1 MRQVAGAF
9 VAVLLLLLVALP
21 AVAVDLGR
29 AEGTLTVD
37 GTKIPLNY
45 AYAIGRQKNLLTD
58 RKEMTRV
65 ILTDKELPADA
76 KLADLDDSLPG
87 DLNGVIISIDKQG
100 RVGHVAIQHPTGNY
114 DGGYFEG
121 VADYDF
127 KPHKGDSGTFGGTVS
142 SLRVKTNTMTFSY
155 DATFVATLR

>member
-1 MRQVAGAF
+1 MRQVAGAL
-9 VAVLLLLLVALP
+9 VAVLLLVALP

-76 KLADLDDSLPG
+76 KLADLDDNLPG

-121 VADYDF
+121 IQDYEF
-127 KPHKGDSGTFGGTVS
+127 KPRKSDSGTFGGVVS

-155 DATFVATLR
+155 DATFVAALR